1 MDSADVIRI
10 HGQLHAYLYAALG
23 NMLVSTFTKKQL
35 RTFVKPFPTPPVSAP
50 HVLGGE
56 AGKKL
61 LAADLCTCYS
71 LDEITTSSDFIIL
84 GQPWERKQK
93 LIDWYGP
100 IFDALNDH
108 HAHITIDTDPL
119 ELITADLSEVERAGT
134 SWQLVKSQDTY
145 NNLCAAPVLVGQFAV
160 SSEDQ
165 LKQIYCFLSQ
175 LNTRHTRTH
184 RELHKIRGRLGSQQG
199 EHKKLLERVEKQE
212 KALAKRDKHIKEL
225 EEQLRESEQR
235 PQTPKEQ
242 DYDALAQQYKDACAE
257 AKENL
262 ELAQSYQQDLGDAL
276 AQREELEDKLQKT
289 GHALH
294 TAYKDVKR
302 LERKLNAQQPNGGI
316 RVYATQ
322 ELQERYQELYTYT
335 DHELNEP
342 FSDIIDEAI
351 KHICERIKE
360 GGKSA
365 QQEFDYM
372 KQVKSHF
379 YKKKTEL
386 ANGRAYSSSP
396 TGKAKL
402 PSQT

>member
-1 MDSADVIRI
+1 M
-10 HGQLHAYLYAALG
+10 
-23 NMLVSTFTKKQL
+23 
-35 RTFVKPFPTPPVSAP
+35 
-50 HVLGGE
+50 
-56 AGKKL
+56 
-61 LAADLCTCYS
+61 
-71 LDEITTSSDFIIL
+71 L

-108 HAHITIDTDPL
+108 HAHITINQDPL
-119 ELITADLSEVERAGT
+119 ELITAELSEVERAGN

-160 SSEDQ
+160 PSEDQ

-175 LNTRHTRTH
+175 LNTEHTRMN
-184 RELHKIRGRLGSQQG
+184 RALNKIRGQLGSQKG
-199 EHKKLLERVEKQE
+199 AHKQLLERVEEQE
-212 KALAKRDKHIKEL
+212 KTLAQRDKHINEL
-225 EEQLRESEQR
+225 EQQLHESGQLNK
-235 PQTPKEQ
+235 TLKEQ

-276 AQREELEDKLQKT
+276 AQRQELEDKLQQT

-302 LERKLNAQQPNGGI
+302 LERKLNTQQPNGGI
-316 RVYATQ
+316 RVYATRD
-322 ELQERYQELYTYT
+322 LQERYQELYTYT
-335 DHELNEP
+335 DDDLDCP
-342 FSDIIDEAI
+342 YSDIIDEAI

-365 QQEFDYM
+365 NHEFDYM

-379 YKKKTEL
+379 YKKKRSRQMDAHILRHRLGKRTNDRRRDHTTRTQRLLFQQRTLPRHHGRTRQLRLRQQNTHTLHTRTTRLRSTE
-386 ANGRAYSSSP
+386 
-396 TGKAKL
+396 TF
-402 PSQT
+402 